1 MKLPSLVAIGLLS
14 LAGFAR
20 AQGTEPS
27 APTCAVARD
36 PQWISPAGVLHVLDG
51 AGSAIPRWS
60 LSTGAAIAPL
70 AIGRGALAFAYFP
83 ARDALVIE
91 HSDPPRLSLRPLSPR
106 APEQPF
112 AALEGAPC
120 GLAATNEHV
129 IACVDHNHYVVFNS
143 TGSLVREADVGGV
156 SATTHSWDGMAWDGE
171 TRTLYATRTQGT
183 FLGAIAL
190 PVTSDG
196 TLHVEEATFVEPND
210 PNVPRGDEPLS
221 LLPDGMRLVAPD
233 GLILT
238 TALFEIDVPP
248 EDAPGDAFAIG
259 DDVFSVGEA
268 LDTACAL
275 STEDRDLSNDA
286 RISSGAVRVA
296 EWDRRAWLLRGAGAT
311 AKLQKLAPD
320 SGDSDAHPAHHD
332 LDGDRADD
340 DLDVFPFDPV
350 TGRDWDHDGVED
362 KQDAFPTNNT
372 EWQDSDG
379 DGVGDHADAF
389 PDDPNEALDSDGD
402 GVGDHADACPDD
414 PNESVDSDSD
424 RVCDNEDAFPFDPLE
439 QSDTDGDGMGD
450 VGDAFPADASQ
461 SIQPFG
467 QPIGTIAI
475 AVTRRARL
483 SGFAPGAVASSQFLT
498 LFDDDRFKMCAV
510 PNCVTGTFAFAR
522 GNKLAL
528 HLDIASLSQLE
539 REFAAEAAEI
549 VANDHADPP
558 SPALTFYPKSVSFDG
573 VAKLTKKGVTLALH
587 VRFGFKRATRG
598 ARGSLGAFV
607 YRAKGTPAQ

>member
-51 AGSAIPRWS
+51 AGSAIPRWT

-106 APEQPF
+106 AGEQPF
-112 AALEGAPC
+112 AALEGDPC
-120 GLAATNEHV
+120 GLATTDEYV
-129 IACVDHNHYVVFNS
+129 IACVAHNHYFVFNS
-143 TGSLVREADVGGV
+143 AGAPVADAYVGGV
-156 SATTHSWDGMAWDGE
+156 SATTHSWDGMAWDGD

-190 PVTSDG
+190 LVDSNG
-196 TLHVEEATFVEPND
+196 TLGEATIVEPND
-210 PNVPRGDEPLS
+210 PNVPRRDEPLS
-221 LLPDGMRLVAPD
+221 LLPDGERLVAPD
-233 GLILT
+233 GLILRT
-238 TALFEIDVPP
+238 GPPLEIDVAP

-259 DDVFSVGEA
+259 SDMFSVGEA

-275 STEDRDLSNDA
+275 STEDVDLSKDA
-286 RISSGAVRVA
+286 RLSSGAVRVA
-296 EWDRRAWLLRGAGAT
+296 KWGGRAWLLRGAGAT

-320 SGDSDAHPAHHD
+320 SGDCDADPAQHD
-332 LDGDRADD
+332 LDGDRACDD
-340 DLDVFPFDPV
+340 VDVFPFDPV
-350 TGRDWDHDGVED
+350 TARDWDHDGVED
-362 KQDAFPTNNT
+362 KQDAFPTNRS
-372 EWQDSDG
+372 EWQDSDGDGVGDHKDAFPDDPNESLDSDG

-389 PDDPNEALDSDGD
+389 PDN
-402 GVGDHADACPDD
+402 VH
-414 PNESVDSDSD
+414 ESVDSDSD
-424 RVCDNEDAFPFDPLE
+424 GMGDNEDAFPLDPLE
-439 QSDTDGDGMGD
+439 KSDADRDGIGD
-450 VGDAFPADASQ
+450 VGDAFPDDASQ

-467 QPIGTIAI
+467 QPIGTIRI
-475 AVTRRARL
+475 SVKRGARL
-483 SGFAPGAVASSQFLT
+483 SGFSPSAVATSQLLT
-498 LFDDDRFKMCAV
+498 LFDDDRFQMCALAH
-510 PNCVTGTFAFAR
+510 CLTGTFALAG
-522 GNKLAL
+522 GNKLKL
-528 HLDIASLSQLE
+528 GFDTASLSDLE

-549 VANDHADPP
+549 VANDDADPP
-558 SPALTFYPKSVSFDG
+558 SSALTFYPKSVSSDG
-573 VAKLTKKGVTLALH
+573 IAKLTKKGVVTLALR